1 MRITHNFPI
10 CIGLTIQGYRGP
22 EDFAC
27 GLTRWQVLLDGL
39 PHPFRGVIEAQRYCA
54 RLLSAEYA

>member
-10 CIGLTIQGYRGP
+10 CIGLTIQGYSSP
-22 EDFAC
+22 EDSSC

-39 PHPFRGVIEAQRYCA
+39 PHPFKGVIEAQRYCV
-54 RLLSAEYA
+54 RLLGLNIA